1 MAAVSVVMPT
11 YNRGPVIWRA
21 LHSVVAQTWRDLEV
35 IVVDDASTDE
45 TVGVLTEQTRGDSR
59 VRLVRHAQNK
69 GAQAARNT
77 GIKIAHG
84 EWIAFLDSD
93 DVWFPDSLEVR
104 LDEATRTGARVVH
117 SECDVLEAGA
127 KDARPFGVPP
137 MKGRIYAELLRRP
150 GPMFQGLLVRKEA
163 LIRIGYLD
171 ESLIAYQ
178 EWDTAIRLARH
189 DAFAYVSTPTFTYDC
204 RSDDAISRHRLR
216 AAVAYERII
225 TKHRWPILRHL
236 GPKALATHFR
246 TAAGLYRAANH
257 AGEARRCLRTA
268 FLLWPFRPRAI
279 LRHLQRFA

>member
-1 MAAVSVVMPT
+1 MAVVSVVIPT
-11 YNRGPVIWRA
+11 HNRGAVIWRA
-21 LHSVVAQTWRDLEV
+21 LQSVLAQTWRGLEV
-35 IVVDDASTDE
+35 IVVDDASTDG

-77 GIKIAHG
+77 GIKVAHG
-84 EWIAFLDSD
+84 QWIAFLDSD
-93 DVWFPDSLEVR
+93 DVWLPDSLEVR
-104 LDEATRTGARVVH
+104 LDETTRTGARVVH

-137 MKGRIYAELLRRP
+137 MEGRIYADLLRRP

-189 DAFAYVSTPTFTYDC
+189 NTFAYVPTPTFTYDR
-204 RSDDAISRHRLR
+204 RSDNAISRYRLR
-216 AAVAYERII
+216 AAVAYERVV

-236 GPKALATHFR
+236 GPRALATHFR
-246 TAAGLYRAANH
+246 TAAGLYRTANH